1 MKVLPAI
8 QLLGFVLGAAATGL
22 LNEAW
27 RQGALL
33 GVITAACLE
42 WWSLRRRLSALDP
55 RATQAAFAAALAGG
69 FLTKLMVLVGLTLVA
84 EFWNLFSAQAFLIAF
99 VATVLWGEVFAVLL
113 LLRSRPTR
121 VAKEDPPTR
130 S

>member
-22 LNEAW
+22 LREAW
-27 RQGALL
+27 QQGALV
-33 GVITAACLE
+33 GVLTAACAE

-55 RATQAAFAAALAGG
+55 QASQAAFAAALAGG
-69 FLTKLMVLVGLTLVA
+69 FLTKLMLLVGLTLVA

-113 LLRSRPTR
+113 LLRSRPTG
-121 VAKEDPPTR
+121 VSSEDPSTR

>member
-22 LNEAW
+22 LSEVW
-27 RQGALL
+27 QQGALV
-33 GVITAACLE
+33 GVLTAACAE

-55 RATQAAFAAALAGG
+55 QASQAAFTAALAGG
-69 FLTKLMVLVGLTLVA
+69 FLTKLMLLVGLTLVA

-99 VATVLWGEVFAVLL
+99 VVTVLWGEVFAVLL
-113 LLRSRPTR
+113 LLRSRPSR
-121 VAKEDPPTR
+121 VSSEDPSTR

>member
-27 RQGALL
+27 RQGAFV
-33 GVITAACLE
+33 GVLTAACLE
-42 WWSLRRRLSALDP
+42 WWSLRRRLSVLDP
-55 RATQAAFAAALAGG
+55 QASQAAFAVALAGG
-69 FLTKLMVLVGLTLVA
+69 FLTKLMLLVGLTLVA

-99 VATVLWGEVFAVLL
+99 VASVLWGEVFAVLL

-121 VAKEDPPTR
+121 VSSEGPPTH

>member
-22 LNEAW
+22 LKEAW
-27 RQGALL
+27 QQGALV
-33 GVITAACLE
+33 GVLTAACVE

-55 RATQAAFAAALAGG
+55 QASQAVFAAALAGG
-69 FLTKLMVLVGLTLVA
+69 FLTKLMLLVGLTLVA

-99 VATVLWGEVFAVLL
+99 VATVLWGEIFAVLL
-113 LLRSRPTR
+113 LLRSRLSR
-121 VAKEDPPTR
+121 VSSEDPSTR